1 MFLYSDIITVSWT
14 KVLISGPP
22 GSGKSSSLKLL
33 LNEESGDNK
42 HRSTPVLQPVLAKQC
57 TENKWK
63 RIDGSIID
71 EIELNPHFIHIVDTG
86 GQAAFLDIAPVF
98 LHGNSAVVNIFTVK
112 LDKDLE
118 DEVDICY
125 YIEGKPIGAG
135 TVKRKITYEHL
146 LEWLIRSLVRKP
158 SENNSAS
165 SAHDNNT
172 SFHIEKFFDSGNPSI
187 IVLGTFYDKIGDD
200 KLKHKNEFLS
210 EFLKRNFAKNAS
222 IQNYRMNKPIFPLNA
237 IQREDKQNSVADRV
251 RRKTCLSYNK
261 VKIPCNWLQ
270 FFKKLQNYQEDK
282 GILKFEKCCEM
293 GKKHGMNDK
302 NIRDALLLY
311 HDLSGVLYF
320 EELPNI
326 VFLKPQ
332 MLFDEITKLV
342 SISFEDGVNFL
353 DIEKDIDI
361 PSNAHDNMQYGIFQ
375 VDVLEKIV
383 NRGLCKPEEFLNLLI
398 ELHITAEFKASKLT
412 GYFLPCVLKAAEKS
426 TVLQLKKNYEVKVDP
441 LILYW
446 DGKMIPQ
453 GLFCALIVCL
463 LKNKNIRA
471 EDIGKQQDYYRNAI
485 QLSCQFAG
493 GILLIDSVTYLEVYY
508 NGKPSN
514 CCKVKEMI
522 LQSLLMAVKT
532 LKCHS
537 NYANPELCFLHD
549 CCQCQPKC
557 TNSTCTNQRSHPCY
571 LDKDFEYTT
580 CTFNQNK
587 VIEVKPVRQKLWLG
601 MSHVYYTLNVLYRC

>member
-1 MFLYSDIITVSWT
+1 MLLY
-14 KVLISGPP
+14 KG
-22 GSGKSSSLKLL
+22 
-33 LNEESGDNK
+33 
-42 HRSTPVLQPVLAKQC
+42 R
-57 TENKWK
+57 
-63 RIDGSIID
+63 
-71 EIELNPHFIHIVDTG
+71 
-86 GQAAFLDIAPVF
+86 
-98 LHGNSAVVNIFTVK
+98 
-112 LDKDLE
+112 
-118 DEVDICY
+118 
-125 YIEGKPIGAG
+125 PIGAG
-135 TVKRKITYEHL
+135 TVKCKITNKHL
-146 LEWLIRSLVRKP
+146 LDWLIRSLVRKP
-158 SENNSAS
+158 SENNYAS
-165 SAHDNNT
+165 FAHDDNT
-172 SFHIEKFFDSGNPSI
+172 SFHIKKVFDSDNASI
-187 IVLGTFYDKIGDD
+187 IVSGTFYDKICNDLD
-200 KLKHKNEFLS
+200 KLEHKNVLLHEFF
-210 EFLKRNFAKNAS
+210 EKNFAKNAS
-222 IQNYRMNKPIFPLNA
+222 IQTNGTNKPIFPLNA
-237 IQREDKQNSVADRV
+237 LQREDVKQNEVVDRI
-251 RRKTCLSYNK
+251 RRKACRSYNK
-261 VKIPCNWLQ
+261 AEISYNWLQ
-270 FFKKLQNYQEDK
+270 FFKMLQNYHEDR
-282 GILKFEKCCEM
+282 GILKFEECCEI

-302 NIRDALLLY
+302 NTRGALLLC

-320 EELPNI
+320 EELPNVVI
-326 VFLKPQ
+326 LKPQ

-342 SISFEDGVNFL
+342 SISFDDGVDFL
-353 DIEKDIDI
+353 DIEKEFDI
-361 PSNAHDNMQYGIFQ
+361 PSNAQKNMQYGFFQ
-375 VDVLEKIV
+375 EDVLETIV
-383 NRGLCKPEEFLNLLI
+383 NRDLCMPKEFLNLLI
-398 ELHITAEFKASKLT
+398 ELQITAEFKASKLT
-412 GYFLPCVLKAAEKS
+412 GYFLPCVLEAAEKS
-426 TVLQLKKNYEVKVDP
+426 TVLQLKKSYQVEVDP
-441 LILYW
+441 LILCW
-446 DGKMIPQ
+446 DSKMIPQ